1 MTARKL
7 VERPDV
13 VMIGI
18 HIYRV
23 EWMSVDEWI
32 AHNMSNE
39 AIGMTDA
46 DAGWI
51 RIQHRPGGHESR
63 YQEVLVHEILHA
75 LWDLSNL
82 HNMDIKPLE
91 DPEEFIVG
99 LVSPP
104 LLGVLKDNPHV
115 LQYLL
120 SDGTV
125 IRS

>member
-1 MTARKL
+1 MTAKW

-18 HIYRV
+18 HVYRI
-23 EWMSVDEWI
+23 EWLSVDEWI
-32 AHNMSNE
+32 ANNMPND
-39 AIGMTDA
+39 AIGMTDS
-46 DAGWI
+46 DAAMI

-63 YQEVLVHEILHA
+63 YQDTLIHEILHA
-75 LWDLSNL
+75 IWDLSSL
-82 HNMDIKPLE
+82 HNQDPSKLD

-99 LVSPP
+99 LISPY

-115 LQYLL
+115 LKYLL

-125 IRS
+125 VRS